1 MQSNELYHHGILG
14 QKWGNRNG
22 PPYPLGSGEHSKS
35 EVRAGWRASLKKNS
49 ASRAEKK
56 EHKERVRE
64 QMAKDTA
71 KDLMKSNPSL
81 SEKDAISQAEKNNA
95 RLKTMAAV
103 GLTVAAAGG
112 AFIAYKYINANS
124 DSIIRAGSEI
134 QRITNRDTLGE
145 TVNLMYAAKTPTDKV
160 KYAGM
165 YATQLLNSGSEK
177 IYKTTYGA
185 EKDIKIAGLKT
196 TKKVFDDLMDGNP
209 EFKAAANRCGFFN
222 HDAFNQRNFLYNMQ
236 NDPTYG
242 ADTKQLSKIF
252 TDQLKEMGFGGFI
265 DVNDVNYSG
274 YKATKPTI
282 LFEDG
287 IGALKTKSVGEIP
300 LGDIKRNNAFAT
312 AEIIVEQMISDPQ
325 SLTSFGYLGTV
336 GGGVYAYKRKKAE
349 KELKK
354 Q

>member
-1 MQSNELYHHGILG
+1 M
-14 QKWGNRNG
+14 
-22 PPYPLGSGEHSKS
+22 
-35 EVRAGWRASLKKNS
+35 KN
-49 ASRAEKK
+49 
-56 EHKERVRE
+56 
-64 QMAKDTA
+64 
-71 KDLMKSNPSL
+71 NPSL
-81 SEKDAISQAEKNNA
+81 SEKDAISQAEKTNA

-124 DSIIRAGSEI
+124 DSIIRAGSEL

-196 TKKVFDDLMDGNP
+196 TKKVFNDLIDGNP
-209 EFKAAANRCGFFN
+209 EFKAAAHRCGFFN
-222 HDAFNQRNFLYNMQ
+222 HDTFNQYSFLYSMQ

-242 ADTKQLSKIF
+242 ADTKKLSEIF
-252 TDQLKEMGFGGFI
+252 TNQLKEMGFGGFI
-265 DVNDVNYSG
+265 DVNDVKYSG

-300 LGDIKRNNAFAT
+300 IGEIKRNNAFAT
-312 AEIIVEQMISDPQ
+312 AEMVVEQMISDP
-325 SLTSFGYLGTV
+325 SLLTEYGFLGV
-336 GGGVYAYKRKKAE
+336 AGGGAYAYKRKKAE
-349 KELKK
+349 KELKE